1 MLTKQCKMKIYFS
14 AIFWP
19 QQIVID
25 MHIDEWNEN
34 GKTLV
39 KSRAETDF
47 NHASCN
53 QILFWKRNNDS
64 ITVV

>member
-14 AIFWP
+14 AIWP
-19 QQIVID
+19 QQVVID

-39 KSRAETDF
+39 KSRAMKL
-47 NHASCN
+47 
-53 QILFWKRNNDS
+53 IL
-64 ITVV
+64 ITQVAIKFYFGSGIMIVLP